1 MSDSG
6 NKIVR
11 VARRELGKRDET
23 RYGADPG
30 EKWCS
35 EFVSWVYWK
44 AGYPFTTGSSG
55 RRWHLS
61 NVSKIKRWFRANST
75 FISKGRR
82 DWSRFTPTPGD
93 YVCFG
98 NNSDTESHSGIVES
112 LDSNGTLHTI
122 EGNVGD
128 KVVRKSYRNFRTNTS
143 YSKWVQ
149 GLGLR
154 CGKRIRIPNG
164 TASASSSGDNRQ
176 PYKAFDRNNNT
187 WWRNR
192 TKRRSK
198 QYLQMEWPSRK
209 TITKVSL
216 KFGNHYPRDYRFY
229 FKLGP
234 TRYTS
239 LWFGSTTIR
248 GNRRKN
254 RAHVWF
260 RPMKRVWGIRLKCLK
275 YSRDDYFSVMEMV
288 IQR

>member
-6 NKIVR
+6 NRIVR
-11 VARRELGKRDET
+11 VARGELGKTDET
-23 RYGADPG
+23 RYGADEG

-35 EFVSWVYWK
+35 EFVSWVYRR
-44 AGYPFTTGSSG
+44 AGYAFTGG
-55 RRWHLS
+55 PAGMRWHLAS
-61 NVSKIKRWFRANST
+61 VSKIRRWFRENST
-75 FISKGRR
+75 YIYKGHR

-98 NNSDTESHSGIVES
+98 NDSAPRSHSGIVES

-149 GLGLR
+149 GFGLR

-164 TASASSSGDNRQ
+164 TASASSSGNNRQ
-176 PYKAFDRNNNT
+176 PRKAFDRNNNT

-192 TKRRSK
+192 TRRRSR
-198 QYLQMEWPSRK
+198 QYLQMEWSSRK
-209 TITKVSL
+209 TITKVSM
-216 KFGNHYPRDYRFY
+216 KYGNHYPRDYRFY
-229 FKLGP
+229 FKVGP
-234 TRYTS
+234 TRLAS
-239 LWFGSTTIR
+239 VWASSTTIR
-248 GNRRKN
+248 NNAKKN

-260 RPMKRVWGIRLKCLK
+260 TPKKRVWGIRIKCLR
-275 YSRDDYFSVMEMV
+275 YSRDDYFSIMEMV